1 MFAQEI
7 ENKEHYLEEKQL
19 KEQDVLKNK
28 KRAIWIAIFTVSA
41 LFYLVWYLQDGI
53 ILTEDAPSYINM
65 TSDREPGYCSFL
77 WILRVIFGTDI
88 YLHVA
93 VILQC
98 LIAAL
103 AATVLTCNLKSRF
116 ELNWVMAIGILIIQY
131 GITLLNRFVA
141 QRRYSYYN
149 SIETEGLAYSFWVFF
164 FLALLGI
171 LYDKNRKSILTA
183 AIWAVVLIS
192 IRKQMLVTLPLIFLC
207 ILFVRVMDNKKW
219 YLILAEAMVVVVL
232 SYAGIVLVD
241 CSYNLA
247 TRGVFEQHTGD
258 SSFILGT
265 EIYLADVEM
274 VDAIEDEVNKEI
286 FLEIMQCAD
295 EKQYNLAY
303 AGEGWHNIEDHYSLS
318 YDRIKF
324 DIVNVVVREY
334 QETNGIPQEQR
345 EDHYNEVAGTLM
357 KELLPESIP
366 NMIKLFFCNVIHGMI
381 TTVLKVHPVL
391 NWGALFLY
399 VAYIG
404 LFAFLCWKKSYKNV
418 PVSVLPFATIT
429 VISILGTVGLTS
441 ITIYCQM
448 RYMLYNTP
456 LFYQAG
462 FIMLVEAWKILISKN
477 AE

>member
-1 MFAQEI
+1 M
-7 ENKEHYLEEKQL
+7 
-19 KEQDVLKNK
+19 KEQGVLRDK
-28 KRAIWIAIFTVSA
+28 KKAVWVGVFIVSA
-41 LFYLVWYLQDGI
+41 VFYLLWYLQDGI

-77 WILRVIFGTDI
+77 WILRVIFGTNI

-103 AATVLTCNLKSRF
+103 AATALTYSLKKRF
-116 ELNWVMAIGILIIQY
+116 ELNWLISIGILVIQY

-141 QRRYSYYN
+141 QRRYSYFN
-149 SIETEGLAYSFWVFF
+149 SIETEGIAYSLWLFF
-164 FLALLGI
+164 FLALLGV
-171 LYDKNRKSILTA
+171 LYNKNKKSILTA

-207 ILFVRVMDNKKW
+207 ILYVRFMDKRKW
-219 YLILAEAMVVVVL
+219 YLVLAEAILVVVL
-232 SYAGIVLVD
+232 SYAGVVFVD

-247 TRGVFEQHTGD
+247 SRGVFEQHTGD

-265 EIYLADVEM
+265 EIYLADVGM
-274 VDAIEDEVNKEI
+274 ADAMEDEQHKEI
-286 FLEIMQCAD
+286 FLEIMRRAD
-295 EKQYNLAY
+295 EMQYNLAY
-303 AGEGWHNIEDHYSLS
+303 AGKGWHNIEDHYSLS

-334 QETNGIPQEQR
+334 QEKNGIPQEQW
-345 EDHYNEVAGTLM
+345 EEYYHEVAGTLM

-366 NMIKLFFCNVIHGMI
+366 NLIKLFFCNVIHGMI

-399 VAYIG
+399 VSYISV
-404 LFAFLCWKKSYKNV
+404 FIFLWQRQSYKM
-418 PVSVLPFATIT
+418 VSASALPFAAIT

-462 FIMLVEAWKILISKN
+462 LIMLVEGWKSFKSKK
-477 AE
+477 EQQ

>member
-1 MFAQEI
+1 M
-7 ENKEHYLEEKQL
+7 
-19 KEQDVLKNK
+19 KEQGVLRDK
-28 KRAIWIAIFTVSA
+28 KKAIWVGVFIVSA
-41 LFYLVWYLQDGI
+41 VFYLLWYLQDGI

-77 WILRVIFGTDI
+77 WILRVIFGTNI

-103 AATVLTCNLKSRF
+103 AATALTYSLKKRF
-116 ELNWVMAIGILIIQY
+116 ELNWLISIGILVIQY

-141 QRRYSYYN
+141 QRRYSYFN
-149 SIETEGLAYSFWVFF
+149 SIETEGIAYSLWVFF

-171 LYDKNRKSILTA
+171 LYDKNKKSILTA

-207 ILFVRVMDNKKW
+207 ILYVRFMDKRKW
-219 YLILAEAMVVVVL
+219 YLVLAEAILVVVL
-232 SYAGIVLVD
+232 SYAGVVFVD

-247 TRGVFEQHTGD
+247 SRGVFEQHTGD

-265 EIYLADVEM
+265 EIYLADVGM
-274 VDAIEDEVNKEI
+274 ADAMEDEQHKEI
-286 FLEIMQCAD
+286 FLEIMRRAD
-295 EKQYNLAY
+295 EMQYNLAY
-303 AGEGWHNIEDHYSLS
+303 AGKGWHNIEDHYSLS

-324 DIVNVVVREY
+324 DIVNVVIREY
-334 QETNGIPQEQR
+334 QEKNGIPQEQW
-345 EDHYNEVAGTLM
+345 EEYYHEVAGTLM

-366 NMIKLFFCNVIHGMI
+366 NLIKLFFCNVIHGMI

-399 VAYIG
+399 VSYISV
-404 LFAFLCWKKSYKNV
+404 FIFLWQRQSYKM
-418 PVSVLPFATIT
+418 VSASALPFAAIT

-462 FIMLVEAWKILISKN
+462 LIMLVEGWKAFVNKN
-477 AE
+477 TEEE

>member
-1 MFAQEI
+1 M
-7 ENKEHYLEEKQL
+7 
-19 KEQDVLKNK
+19 KEQDVLTNK
-28 KRAIWIAIFTVSA
+28 KKAIWIGVFIISA
-41 LFYLVWYLQDGI
+41 VFYLVWYLQDGI

-77 WILRVIFGTDI
+77 WILREIFGTDI
-88 YLHVA
+88 YLHIA
-93 VILQC
+93 VLIQC

-103 AATVLTCNLKSRF
+103 AATLLTYSMKKRF
-116 ELNWVMAIGILIIQY
+116 QLNWLVAAGILVIQY

-164 FLALLGI
+164 FLGILGI
-171 LYDKNRKSILTA
+171 LYDKNKKSILSA
-183 AIWAVVLIS
+183 AIWAIVLIS

-207 ILFVRVMDNKKW
+207 ILFVRFRDKKKW
-219 YLILAEAMVVVVL
+219 YLVLAEAIVVVVL
-232 SYAGIVLVD
+232 CYAGTVLVD

-247 TRGVFEQHTGD
+247 SRGVFVQHTGD

-274 VDAIEDEVNKEI
+274 ADAIEQEEHREI
-286 FLEIMQCAD
+286 FLEIMKRAD

-334 QETNGIPQEQR
+334 QDANGISEEKK
-345 EDHYNEVAGTLM
+345 EDHYNEIAGTLM
-357 KELLPESIP
+357 KELLPGSIP
-366 NMIKLFFCNVIHGMI
+366 NLIKLFFCNVIHGLI
-381 TTVLKVHPVL
+381 TTVLKVHPIL

-399 VAYIG
+399 VAYVG
-404 LFAFLCWKKSYKNV
+404 LFVFLCWKKSYKNV
-418 PVSVLPFATIT
+418 AASVLPFAAIT
-429 VISILGTVGLTS
+429 VISILGTVCLTS

-462 FIMLVEAWKILISKN
+462 LIML
-477 AE
+477 AEVGKALCVDKRAQ

>member
-1 MFAQEI
+1 M
-7 ENKEHYLEEKQL
+7 
-19 KEQDVLKNK
+19 KEQGVLRDK
-28 KRAIWIAIFTVSA
+28 KKAVWVGVFIVSA
-41 LFYLVWYLQDGI
+41 VFYLLWYLQDGI

-77 WILRVIFGTDI
+77 WILRVIFGTNI

-103 AATVLTCNLKSRF
+103 AATALTYSLKKRF
-116 ELNWVMAIGILIIQY
+116 ELNWLISIGILVIQY

-141 QRRYSYYN
+141 QRRYSYFN
-149 SIETEGLAYSFWVFF
+149 SIETEGIAYSLWVFF
-164 FLALLGI
+164 FLALLGV
-171 LYDKNRKSILTA
+171 LYNKNKKSILTA

-207 ILFVRVMDNKKW
+207 ILYVRFMDKRKW
-219 YLILAEAMVVVVL
+219 YRVLVEAILVVVL
-232 SYAGIVLVD
+232 SYVGVVFVD

-247 TRGVFEQHTGD
+247 SRGVFEQHTGD

-274 VDAIEDEVNKEI
+274 ADAMEHEQHKEI
-286 FLEIMQCAD
+286 FLEIMRRAD
-295 EKQYNLAY
+295 EMQYNLAY
-303 AGEGWHNIEDHYSLS
+303 AGKGWHNIEDHYSLS

-324 DIVNVVVREY
+324 DIVNVVIREY
-334 QETNGIPQEQR
+334 QEKNGIPQEQW
-345 EDHYNEVAGTLM
+345 EEYYHEVAGTLM

-366 NMIKLFFCNVIHGMI
+366 NLIKLFFCNVIHGMI

-399 VAYIG
+399 VAYISV
-404 LFAFLCWKKSYKNV
+404 FIFLWQRQSYKM
-418 PVSVLPFATIT
+418 VSASALPFAAIT
-429 VISILGTVGLTS
+429 LISILGTVGLTS

-462 FIMLVEAWKILISKN
+462 LIMLVEGWKAFVNKN
-477 AE
+477 TEEE

>member
-1 MFAQEI
+1 MKDQEVLT
-7 ENKEHYLEEKQL
+7 ENK
-19 KEQDVLKNK
+19 K
-28 KRAIWIAIFTVSA
+28 KAIWFGIFMISA

-77 WILRVIFGTDI
+77 WILRVIFGTEV
-88 YLHVA
+88 YLHIA
-93 VILQC
+93 VIIQC
-98 LIAAL
+98 LVAAL
-103 AATVLTCNLKSRF
+103 AATVLTYSLKKRF
-116 ELNWVMAIGILIIQY
+116 QLNWLVATGILIIQY

-164 FLALLGI
+164 FLSLLGI
-171 LYDKNRKSILTA
+171 LYEKNQKSILKA
-183 AIWAVVLIS
+183 VIWSVVLIS

-207 ILFVRVMDNKKW
+207 ILFARFYDKRKW
-219 YLILAEAMVVVVL
+219 YLILVEAIVVILL
-232 SYAGIVLVD
+232 SYAGTVLVD

-247 TRGVFEQHTGD
+247 SRGVFEQHTGD

-274 VDAIEDEVNKEI
+274 VEAIEKETNKEI
-286 FLEIMQCAD
+286 FLEIMRRAD
-295 EKQYNLAY
+295 EKQYNLVY
-303 AGEGWHNIEDHYSLS
+303 AGKGWHNIEDHYSLS

-334 QETNGIPQEQR
+334 QEANGILEEQR
-345 EDHYNEVAGTLM
+345 EAHYNEVAGTLM
-357 KELLPESIP
+357 KELLPGSIP
-366 NMIKLFFCNVIHGMI
+366 NLIKLFFCNVIHGLI
-381 TTVLKVHPVL
+381 TTVLKVHPIL

-399 VAYIG
+399 VTYAV
-404 LFAFLCWKKSYKNV
+404 LFMLLCWKKSYKNV
-418 PVSVLPFATIT
+418 SASVLPFAAIT
-429 VISILGTVGLTS
+429 LISILGTVCLTS

-462 FIMLVEAWKILISKN
+462 LIMLAEAWKVFVNKN
-477 AE
+477 VQ

>member
-1 MFAQEI
+1 M
-7 ENKEHYLEEKQL
+7 
-19 KEQDVLKNK
+19 KEQGVLRDK
-28 KRAIWIAIFTVSA
+28 KKAIWVGVFIVSA
-41 LFYLVWYLQDGI
+41 VFYLLWYLQDGI

-77 WILRVIFGTDI
+77 WILRVIFGTNI

-103 AATVLTCNLKSRF
+103 AATALTYSLKKRF
-116 ELNWVMAIGILIIQY
+116 ELSWLISIGILVIQY

-141 QRRYSYYN
+141 QRRYSYFN
-149 SIETEGLAYSFWVFF
+149 SIETEGIAYSLWVFF
-164 FLALLGI
+164 FLALLGV
-171 LYDKNRKSILTA
+171 LYNKNKKSILTA

-207 ILFVRVMDNKKW
+207 ILYVRFMDKRKW
-219 YLILAEAMVVVVL
+219 YRVLVEAILVVVL
-232 SYAGIVLVD
+232 SYVGVVFVD

-247 TRGVFEQHTGD
+247 SRGVFEQHTGD

-265 EIYLADVEM
+265 EIYLADVGM
-274 VDAIEDEVNKEI
+274 ADAMEDEQHKEI
-286 FLEIMQCAD
+286 FLEIMRRAD

-303 AGEGWHNIEDHYSLS
+303 AGKGWHNIEDHYSLS

-334 QETNGIPQEQR
+334 QEKNGIPQEQW
-345 EDHYNEVAGTLM
+345 EEYYHEVAGTLM

-366 NMIKLFFCNVIHGMI
+366 NLIKLFFCNVIHGMI

-399 VAYIG
+399 VSYISV
-404 LFAFLCWKKSYKNV
+404 FIFLWQRQSYKM
-418 PVSVLPFATIT
+418 VSVSALPFAAIT

-462 FIMLVEAWKILISKN
+462 LIMLVEGWKSFKSKK
-477 AE
+477 EQQ

>member
-1 MFAQEI
+1 M
-7 ENKEHYLEEKQL
+7 
-19 KEQDVLKNK
+19 KEQGVLRDK
-28 KRAIWIAIFTVSA
+28 KKAIWVGVFIASA
-41 LFYLVWYLQDGI
+41 VFYLLWYLQDGI

-77 WILRVIFGTDI
+77 WILRVIFGTNI

-93 VILQC
+93 VIIQC

-103 AATVLTCNLKSRF
+103 AATVLTYSLKKRF
-116 ELNWVMAIGILIIQY
+116 ELNWLISIGILVIQY

-141 QRRYSYYN
+141 QRRYSYFN
-149 SIETEGLAYSFWVFF
+149 SIETEGIAYSLWVFF

-171 LYDKNRKSILTA
+171 LYNKNKKSILTA

-207 ILFVRVMDNKKW
+207 ILYVRFMDKRKW
-219 YLILAEAMVVVVL
+219 YLVLAEAILVVVL
-232 SYAGIVLVD
+232 SYVGVVFVD
-241 CSYNLA
+241 CSYNFA
-247 TRGVFEQHTGD
+247 SRGVFEQHTGD

-274 VDAIEDEVNKEI
+274 ADAIEHEQHKEI
-286 FLEIMQCAD
+286 FLEIMRRAD

-303 AGEGWHNIEDHYSLS
+303 AGKGWHNIEDHYSLS

-334 QETNGIPQEQR
+334 QEKNGIPQEQW
-345 EDHYNEVAGTLM
+345 EEYYNEVAGTLM

-366 NMIKLFFCNVIHGMI
+366 NLIKLFFCNVIHGMI
-381 TTVLKVHPVL
+381 TTVLKVHPIL

-399 VAYIG
+399 VVYISV
-404 LFAFLCWKKSYKNV
+404 FVFLYRKKSYKM
-418 PVSVLPFATIT
+418 VSASALPFAAIT

-462 FIMLVEAWKILISKN
+462 LVMLAEGWKIFESKK
-477 AE
+477 EQ

>member
-1 MFAQEI
+1 V
-7 ENKEHYLEEKQL
+7 EKSL
-19 KEQDVLKNK
+19 KEQSILENK
-28 KRAIWIAIFTVSA
+28 KKVIWFGIFLVSA

-53 ILTEDAPSYINM
+53 ILTEDAPSYMNM

-77 WILRVIFGTDI
+77 WILRVIFGMDS
-88 YLHVA
+88 YLHIA
-93 VILQC
+93 VIIQC

-103 AATVLTCNLKSRF
+103 AATILTYSLKKRF
-116 ELNWVMAIGILIIQY
+116 QLNWFVATGILVIQY

-149 SIETEGLAYSFWVFF
+149 SIETEGLTYSFWVFF

-171 LYDKNRKSILTA
+171 LYDKNRKSILKA

-207 ILFVRVMDNKKW
+207 ILFVRFMNFKDRKKW
-219 YLILAEAMVVVVL
+219 YLILAEALLVMVL
-232 SYAGIVLVD
+232 SYAGTVLVD
-241 CSYNLA
+241 CCYNLA
-247 TRGVFEQHTGD
+247 SRGVFAQHTGD

-265 EIYLADVEM
+265 EIYLANVEM
-274 VDAIEDEVNKEI
+274 VDAIKDEANKEI
-286 FLEIMQCAD
+286 FLEIMRRAD

-303 AGEGWHNIEDHYSLS
+303 AEEGWHGLENHYSLS

-334 QETNGIPQEQR
+334 QDEHGIVQELR
-345 EDHYNEVAGTLM
+345 EAHYHNIASTLM
-357 KELLPESIP
+357 KELLPGSIP
-366 NMIKLFFCNVIHGMI
+366 NIIKLFGCNVITGMI
-381 TTVLKVHPVL
+381 TTVLKVHPIL

-399 VAYIG
+399 MAYIG
-404 LFAFLCWKKSYKNV
+404 LFVFLCWNKSYKKIS
-418 PVSVLPFATIT
+418 VSALPLAAIT
-429 VISILGTVGLTS
+429 MLSILGIVCLTS

-462 FIMLVEAWKILISKN
+462 FIMLSEAWKMLCTDKRAQRN
-477 AE
+477 FEGME

>member
-1 MFAQEI
+1 MEKSLKKQSVL
-7 ENKEHYLEEKQL
+7 ENKEK
-19 KEQDVLKNK
+19 
-28 KRAIWIAIFTVSA
+28 AIWFCMFMISA
-41 LFYLVWYLQDGI
+41 LFYLMWYLQDGI

-77 WILRVIFGTDI
+77 WILRVICGTNLS
-88 YLHVA
+88 LHMA

-103 AATVLTCNLKSRF
+103 AATVLTYSLKKRF
-116 ELNWVMAIGILIIQY
+116 ELNWFVSIGILVVQY

-164 FLALLGI
+164 FLALIGI
-171 LYDKNRKSILTA
+171 LYDKSRKSILAA
-183 AIWAVVLIS
+183 AIWATVLIS

-207 ILFVRVMDNKKW
+207 ILFVRFLDKRKW
-219 YLILAEAMVVVVL
+219 YLVLAEALLVVIL
-232 SYAGIVLVD
+232 SYAGVVLVD
-241 CSYNLA
+241 CSYNFA
-247 TRGVFEQHTGD
+247 SRGVFEQHTGD

-274 VDAIEDEVNKEI
+274 AEAIETETNREI
-286 FLEIMQCAD
+286 FLEIMRRAD
-295 EKQYNLAY
+295 EMQYNLAY
-303 AGEGWHNIEDHYSLS
+303 AGEGWHDIENHYSLS

-324 DIVNVVVREY
+324 NIVNVVVREY
-334 QETNGIPQEQR
+334 QQENGIPEEQR
-345 EDHYNEVAGTLM
+345 EAHYNEIAGTLM
-357 KELLPESIP
+357 KELLPGSIP
-366 NMIKLFFCNVIHGMI
+366 NLIKLFFCNVIHGMI

-399 VAYIG
+399 IAYIG
-404 LFAFLCWKKSYKNV
+404 LFVFLCCKKSYKKV
-418 PVSVLPFATIT
+418 SASVLPFAAIV
-429 VISILGTVGLTS
+429 VISILGTVCLTS

-462 FIMLVEAWKILISKN
+462 LIMLTEGWKTLFKKRV
-477 AE
+477 

>member
-1 MFAQEI
+1 M
-7 ENKEHYLEEKQL
+7 
-19 KEQDVLKNK
+19 KEQGVLRDK
-28 KRAIWIAIFTVSA
+28 KKAVWVGVFIVSA
-41 LFYLVWYLQDGI
+41 VFYLLWYLQDGI

-77 WILRVIFGTDI
+77 WILRVIFGTNI

-103 AATVLTCNLKSRF
+103 AATALTYSLKKRF
-116 ELNWVMAIGILIIQY
+116 ELNWLISIGILVIQY

-141 QRRYSYYN
+141 QRRYSYFN
-149 SIETEGLAYSFWVFF
+149 SIETEGIAYSLWVFF
-164 FLALLGI
+164 FLALLGV
-171 LYDKNRKSILTA
+171 LYNKNKKSILTA

-207 ILFVRVMDNKKW
+207 ILYVRFMDKRKW
-219 YLILAEAMVVVVL
+219 YRVLVEAILVVVL
-232 SYAGIVLVD
+232 SYVGVVFVD

-247 TRGVFEQHTGD
+247 SRGVFEQHTGD

-274 VDAIEDEVNKEI
+274 ADAMEHEQHKEI
-286 FLEIMQCAD
+286 FLEIMRRAD

-303 AGEGWHNIEDHYSLS
+303 AGKGWHNIEDHYSLS

-334 QETNGIPQEQR
+334 QEKNGIPQEQW
-345 EDHYNEVAGTLM
+345 EEYYNEVAGTLM

-366 NMIKLFFCNVIHGMI
+366 NLIKLFFCNVIHGMI

-399 VAYIG
+399 VSYISV
-404 LFAFLCWKKSYKNV
+404 FIFLWQRQSYKM
-418 PVSVLPFATIT
+418 VSASALPFAAIT

-462 FIMLVEAWKILISKN
+462 LVMLAEAWKIFESKK
-477 AE
+477 EQ

>member
-1 MFAQEI
+1 M
-7 ENKEHYLEEKQL
+7 
-19 KEQDVLKNK
+19 KEQGVLRDKQK
-28 KRAIWIAIFTVSA
+28 AVWVGVFIISA
-41 LFYLVWYLQDGI
+41 VFYLLWYLQDGI

-77 WILRVIFGTDI
+77 WILRVIFGTNI

-103 AATVLTCNLKSRF
+103 TATALTYSLKKRF
-116 ELNWVMAIGILIIQY
+116 ELNWLISIGILVIQY

-141 QRRYSYYN
+141 QRRYSYFN
-149 SIETEGLAYSFWVFF
+149 SIETEGIAYSLWVFF
-164 FLALLGI
+164 FLSLLGI
-171 LYDKNRKSILTA
+171 LYDKNKKSILTA

-207 ILFVRVMDNKKW
+207 ILYVRFMDKRKW
-219 YLILAEAMVVVVL
+219 YLVLAEAILVVVL
-232 SYAGIVLVD
+232 SYAGVVFVD

-247 TRGVFEQHTGD
+247 SRGVFEQHTGD

-265 EIYLADVEM
+265 EIYLADVGM
-274 VDAIEDEVNKEI
+274 ADAMEDEQHKEI
-286 FLEIMQCAD
+286 FLEIMRRAD
-295 EKQYNLAY
+295 EMQYNLAY
-303 AGEGWHNIEDHYSLS
+303 AGKGWHNIEDHYSLS

-334 QETNGIPQEQR
+334 QEKNGIPQEQW
-345 EDHYNEVAGTLM
+345 EEYYHEVAGTLM

-366 NMIKLFFCNVIHGMI
+366 NLIKLFFCNVIHGMI

-399 VAYIG
+399 VSYISV
-404 LFAFLCWKKSYKNV
+404 FIFLWQRQSYKM
-418 PVSVLPFATIT
+418 VSASALPFAAIT

-462 FIMLVEAWKILISKN
+462 LIMLVEGWKVFVNKN
-477 AE
+477 TEEE